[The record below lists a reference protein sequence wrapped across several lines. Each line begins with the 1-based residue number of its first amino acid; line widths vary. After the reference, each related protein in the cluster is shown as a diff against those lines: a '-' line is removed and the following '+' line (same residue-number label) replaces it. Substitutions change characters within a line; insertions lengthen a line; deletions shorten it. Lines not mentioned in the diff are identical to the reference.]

1 MFSLLS
7 SAFDFFCFVLD
18 IPFSF
23 SLARFLFNDHEN
35 ACGVFCTTY
44 FFGDYIISLLE
55 YGVLRTV
62 ESTFT

>member
-23 SLARFLFNDHEN
+23 SLAHFLFNDHEN

-44 FFGDYIISLLE
+44 FFLVITLYLFWNTACS
-55 YGVLRTV
+55 VR
-62 ESTFT
+62 